1 MQLAMARMRNR
12 LLKRRLKDVSLAPQA
27 LRNLHALDHVRGRD
41 KALSLSYVVV
51 DLETTGLNLAMD
63 QVCSVGAVRVSQK
76 ADLGEDYFYE
86 LVNPGCPISP
96 SAQEIHGIF
105 PELVENARSFDD
117 VFDEFLTYLGD
128 DILIAHHA
136 RFDLHFLNSAMR
148 RSHGFD
154 LQNLVLD
161 TELMCR
167 HHKVQPTGLPFTP
180 TARAPGLSLG
190 KLAREMGIRVGDR
203 HTAFGDAVMTA
214 EVFLQ
219 CLEKHFGGTRCTL
232 RRLLWSAGLI

>member
-12 LLKRRLKDVSLAPQA
+12 ILKRRLKDASLSPQA
-27 LRNLHALDHVRGRD
+27 LRNLHSLDHLRGRD

-51 DLETTGLNLAMD
+51 DLETTGLNLGKD
-63 QVCSVGAVRVSQK
+63 QVCSVGAVRVSQR

-96 SAQEIHGIF
+96 ASQEIHGIF
-105 PELVENARSFDD
+105 PELVQNARGFGE
-117 VFDEFLTYLGD
+117 VFEDFLAYLGD

-136 RFDLHFLNSAMR
+136 RFDLHFLNSAMKKA
-148 RSHGFD
+148 HGFE

-167 HHKVQPTGLPFTP
+167 HHKVKTTGLPFTP
-180 TARAPGLSLG
+180 TVHVTGMGLG

-214 EVFLQ
+214 EVFLR
-219 CLEKHFGGTRCTL
+219 CLQQNFGGDKCTL